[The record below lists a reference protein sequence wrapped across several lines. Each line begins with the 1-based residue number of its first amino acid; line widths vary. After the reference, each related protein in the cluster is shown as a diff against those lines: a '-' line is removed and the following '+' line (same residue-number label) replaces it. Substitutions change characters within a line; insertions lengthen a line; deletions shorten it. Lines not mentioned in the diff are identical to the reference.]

1 MRYGNCSN
9 RPSTRVD
16 EKGKGG
22 YENRVSGSGKTE
34 RVLPAFAY
42 RYSRKDTARYTFEED
57 ELDQT
62 LRNLEIDE
70 YFDVI
75 RSDKKGEL
83 VYCINMQ
90 KKGLQ
95 FARVEHAFKS
105 NLALKIMLTLGL
117 SVVTAL
123 IGVGIRYL
131 VGKLIGG

>member
-1 MRYGNCSN
+1 DILKNI
-9 RPSTRVD
+9 PLD
-16 EKGKGG
+16 I
-22 YENRVSGSGKTE
+22 
-34 RVLPAFAY
+34 P
-42 RYSRKDTARYTFEED
+42 FEED

-70 YFDVI
+70 YCDVI
-75 RSDKKGEL
+75 RSDEKGEL

-95 FARVEHAFKS
+95 FPRVEHAFKS

-131 VGKLIGG
+131 L

>member
-1 MRYGNCSN
+1 
-9 RPSTRVD
+9 
-16 EKGKGG
+16 
-22 YENRVSGSGKTE
+22 
-34 RVLPAFAY
+34 
-42 RYSRKDTARYTFEED
+42 
-57 ELDQT
+57 
-62 LRNLEIDE
+62 
-70 YFDVI
+70 
-75 RSDKKGEL
+75 
-83 VYCINMQ
+83 MQ

>member
-1 MRYGNCSN
+1 MATVQIDRQHVLTKKEKAVMRIVYQEAERQNGSCLLS
-9 RPSTRVD
+9 PID
-16 EKGKGG
+16 IL
-22 YENRVSGSGKTE
+22 ENIP
-34 RVLPAFAY
+34 LDIP
-42 RYSRKDTARYTFEED
+42 FEED

>member
-1 MRYGNCSN
+1 MASVQIDRQHVLTKKEKAVMRIVYQEAERQN
-9 RPSTRVD
+9 
-16 EKGKGG
+16 
-22 YENRVSGSGKTE
+22 GSCLLTPIDI
-34 RVLPAFAY
+34 LQNIPL
-42 RYSRKDTARYTFEED
+42 DIPFEED

-131 VGKLIGG
+131 LRVLIGA

>member
-1 MRYGNCSN
+1 MRIVYQEAERQN
-9 RPSTRVD
+9 
-16 EKGKGG
+16 
-22 YENRVSGSGKTE
+22 GSCLLTPIDI
-34 RVLPAFAY
+34 LQNIPL
-42 RYSRKDTARYTFEED
+42 DIPFEED

-62 LRNLEIDE
+62 LRNLDIDE
-70 YFDVI
+70 YFDLI

-131 VGKLIGG
+131 LRVLIGA

>member
-1 MRYGNCSN
+1 MLTKKEKAVMRIVYQEAEGQNGSCLLS
-9 RPSTRVD
+9 PID
-16 EKGKGG
+16 ILEKIP
-22 YENRVSGSGKTE
+22 
-34 RVLPAFAY
+34 LDIP
-42 RYSRKDTARYTFEED
+42 FEED

>member
-1 MRYGNCSN
+1 MATVQIDRQHVLTKKEKAVMRIVYQEAERQNGSCLLS
-9 RPSTRVD
+9 PID
-16 EKGKGG
+16 ILEKIP
-22 YENRVSGSGKTE
+22 
-34 RVLPAFAY
+34 LDIP
-42 RYSRKDTARYTFEED
+42 FEED
-57 ELDQT
+57 
-62 LRNLEIDE
+62 EIDE